1 MFRVPSRW
9 RDCSQRK
16 MEQAEGKCRETVCS
30 EKILDGPGAL
40 IQKLLST
47 NTEFF
52 LAWHSGAE
60 VPELPLL

>member
-1 MFRVPSRW
+1 MQP
-9 RDCSQRK
+9 
-16 MEQAEGKCRETVCS
+16 TVCS
-30 EKILDGPGAL
+30 EKVLDGPGAL